1 MLMKTFFSFLFS
13 LCNKREIQGA
23 WNSPFPISLGISHS
37 ALALSLLEFLKAREK
52 LLSSFCW

>member
-1 MLMKTFFSFLFS
+1 MLMKVFFFLFS
-13 LCNKREIQGA
+13 LCNMREIQGA